1 MTEPAS
7 LILDIKPG
15 DRVSIGGNLVTI
27 ELLQKSGQLA
37 RLRVRAPVE
46 VSVKKELAGVR
57 GVVTRMTR

>member
-1 MTEPAS
+1 MTVPAS

-37 RLRVRAPVE
+37 RLKVTAPAD
-46 VSVKKELAGVR
+46 VSIKKDAAALR
-57 GVVTRMTR
+57 GFVARMAI